1 MKYIYG
7 TLFVALVAGA
17 IWLNNAI
24 ESRNE
29 TIKHI
34 TALINIGN
42 EHFPNQITDYFLLNQ
57 VYRDRLDVIY
67 EYFILEDDIQLDY
80 RDHEL
85 IQKNKFIEVFCET
98 PKLKKIVLEAGVR
111 MIHDF
116 KDINGQTVNT
126 YIFSIEDC
134 SVGI

>member
-1 MKYIYG
+1 M
-7 TLFVALVAGA
+7 
-17 IWLNNAI
+17 
-24 ESRNE
+24 
-29 TIKHI
+29 
-34 TALINIGN
+34 
-42 EHFPNQITDYFLLNQ
+42 
-57 VYRDRLDVIY
+57 
-67 EYFILEDDIQLDY
+67 EDDIQLDY

-134 SVGI
+134 SVAI